1 MKQLTEDETRIIAIM
16 LHENKIPKEVY
27 EITEEHL
34 VNFMHTYVH
43 GFDRN
48 PFALNTSG
56 YRYARKL
63 AGLSLLKHNVSLGA
77 SVNEIK
83 AGMVYVIEN
92 EVYPDHYKIG
102 MTVDLDSRINSY
114 QTYDP
119 LKRFKVKHYEF
130 VLNRRHTE
138 ERILKSFHLDLE
150 SGEWVKKKN
159 CIDVFRNITHQ
170 YDKVLA
176 K

>member
-1 MKQLTEDETRIIAIM
+1 MKPLTEDENRILAIM
-16 LHENKIPKEVY
+16 LHENKIPSEAY

-34 VNFMHTYVH
+34 IAFMHTYVH
-43 GFDRN
+43 GFNRN
-48 PFALNTSG
+48 SFALKTSE

-63 AGLSLLKHNVSLGA
+63 AGLSLLKHNVLLGA

-92 EVYPDHYKIG
+92 EVFPWHYKIG

-119 LKRFKVKHYEF
+119 FKRFKVKHYEF
-130 VLNRRHTE
+130 VLDRRHTE
-138 ERILKSFHLDLE
+138 EQILKSFRLDLE

-159 CIDVFRNITHQ
+159 CINVFRSITFK
-170 YDKVLA
+170 YKKVLA
-176 K
+176 